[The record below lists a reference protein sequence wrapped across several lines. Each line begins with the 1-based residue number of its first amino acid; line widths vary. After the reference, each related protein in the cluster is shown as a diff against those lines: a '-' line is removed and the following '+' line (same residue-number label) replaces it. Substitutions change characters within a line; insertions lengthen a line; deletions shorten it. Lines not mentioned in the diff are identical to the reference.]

1 MNKKRKRFVLAEAN
15 LKEVNKQLKINM
27 FVIGILVMMLALD
40 IAQFIET
47 YSLFYGALVVIM
59 IGLLFLTLKSRKL
72 LRMRKRELI
81 K

>member
-59 IGLLFLTLKSRKL
+59 IGLLFLILKSRKL